1 MNQSQPIEHILV
13 FKEKHGKRTV
23 LLESATCSI
32 GRDPT
37 NSIVLDSPL
46 VSRHHAI
53 LLRLTIPES
62 AHHKFRLIDGD
73 FQGKRSRN
81 GLKVN
86 GNQCLSHDLEHGDEI
101 CFAKDIVATYY
112 AVANQ
117 ADLKF
122 LTSNQAEDVSAFLS
136 NLNDPF
142 ITIVTEDLPIQNLTE
157 RTLERL
163 ASFPELLSNPVFEI
177 DLFENITYLN
187 PAALREFPNLRKTKL
202 QHPLVTD
209 IVALVQAHDTTSFV
223 REVEVGEKIFEQS
236 IHYINASGL
245 IRCYIS
251 DITQRKQAEVALQW
265 SERRFRLLSDSSP
278 LGIFQT
284 DVKGLCLYINSRWS
298 EISGLTLEESLD
310 NGWKKAIHPK
320 DYESVC
326 AEWHKCVEERQ
337 DFAMEFRC
345 LTPEGKINWVNA
357 RAAVLRS
364 DEGEVIGYVGTYED
378 ITQRK
383 QTHDELETRVQQRT
397 AELALSNQSLKAEIA
412 ERKRAEV
419 ALHSSMATNRAL
431 LNAIPDW
438 IFRIAQDGT
447 LVNFK
452 APKSTNLPLSSN
464 DFLGKKIYEVLPQ
477 EVAEEIMDG
486 MVKAFESR
494 EVQICEYQL
503 SVNQKMVDYEARIA
517 ISSDREFMVIIRDIT
532 ESKRK
537 EQDIRNALE
546 KEKNLNELKSRFV
559 AMTSHEFRTPLAS
572 ILSSAEL
579 LEHYGYKWDEERK
592 QNHLKRIQ
600 ISVKQMT
607 ELLND
612 VLLLGKAEAGKLE
625 LKPIKF
631 DLYQFCQE
639 IVEEIQITATTHQ
652 IIFQAQVQDAIGSL
666 DEKLLRH
673 ILSNLL
679 SNAIKYSPNQNKV
692 YFDLICESTKAIFRI
707 QDKGIGIPPPEKEQL
722 FDSFHRANNVGSIP
736 GTGLGLAI
744 VKRAIDLHGGTIKL
758 ESELEV
764 GTTFTITLPYIFVE

>member
-13 FKEKHGKRTV
+13 FKEKHSKRTV

-32 GRDPT
+32 GRDPS
-37 NSIVLDSPL
+37 NSIVLDSPRI
-46 VSRHHAI
+46 SRNHAI

-81 GLKVN
+81 GFKVN
-86 GNQCLSHDLEHGDEI
+86 SHRCLSHDLEHGDEI
-101 CFAKDIVATYY
+101 CFGEDIVAKYY

-122 LTSNQAEDVSAFLS
+122 LTSDHAEDMSAFLS

-142 ITIVTEDLPIQNLTE
+142 INIITENVPNRNLIE

-163 ASFPELLSNPVFEI
+163 ASFPELLSNPVIEI
-177 DLFENITYLN
+177 DLFDNITYLN
-187 PAALREFPNLRKTKL
+187 PAALKEFPNLREIKL
-202 QHPLVTD
+202 QHPLLTD
-209 IVALVQAHDTTSFV
+209 IVALVQANQTTSFV
-223 REVEVGEKIFEQS
+223 REVEVEEKIFEQS
-236 IHYINASGL
+236 IHYISASGL
-245 IRCYIS
+245 IRCYIT
-251 DITQRKQAEVALQW
+251 DITQRKQAEAALQW
-265 SERRFRLLSDSSP
+265 SEQRFRLLSESSP
-278 LGIFQT
+278 VGIFQA
-284 DVKGLCLYINSRWS
+284 DVEGLCLYINSRWS
-298 EISGLTLEESLD
+298 EISGLTLEDSLGD
-310 NGWKKAIHPK
+310 GWKKAIHPK

-345 LTPEGKINWVNA
+345 LTPEEKVNWVNA

-383 QTHDELETRVQQRT
+383 QVHYELEKRVKQRT
-397 AELALSNQSLKAEIA
+397 AELDWSNQSLKAEIA
-412 ERKRAEV
+412 ERKRAEA

-438 IFRIAQDGT
+438 MFRITQDGT

-452 APKSTNLPLSSN
+452 APKSTNLPLSSSN
-464 DFLGKKIYEVLPQ
+464 FLGKKIYEVLPK
-477 EVAEEIMDG
+477 EIAEAVMDG
-486 MVKAFESR
+486 MMRAFESK

-503 SVNQKMVDYEARIA
+503 LVHQKMVDYEARIA

-537 EQDIRNALE
+537 EQDIRNALQ
-546 KEKNLNELKSRFV
+546 KEKHLNELKSRFV

-579 LEHYGYKWDEERK
+579 LEHYGHKWDEDRK
-592 QNHLKRIQ
+592 LNHLKRIQ
-600 ISVKQMT
+600 ISVKHMT

-612 VLLLGKAEAGKLE
+612 VLLLAKQK
-625 LKPIKF
+625 
-631 DLYQFCQE
+631 
-639 IVEEIQITATTHQ
+639 
-652 IIFQAQVQDAIGSL
+652 
-666 DEKLLRH
+666 
-673 ILSNLL
+673 
-679 SNAIKYSPNQNKV
+679 
-692 YFDLICESTKAIFRI
+692 
-707 QDKGIGIPPPEKEQL
+707 
-722 FDSFHRANNVGSIP
+722 RAN
-736 GTGLGLAI
+736 
-744 VKRAIDLHGGTIKL
+744 
-758 ESELEV
+758 
-764 GTTFTITLPYIFVE
+764 